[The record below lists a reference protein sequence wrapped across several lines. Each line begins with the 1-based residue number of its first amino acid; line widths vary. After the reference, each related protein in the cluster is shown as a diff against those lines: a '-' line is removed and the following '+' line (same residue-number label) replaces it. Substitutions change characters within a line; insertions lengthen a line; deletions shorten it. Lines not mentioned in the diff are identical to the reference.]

1 LNEIGSYIEYTSDM
15 SIHSKITEI
24 VQAIFVYIQ
33 MDQNWINLSHINA
46 EYEKGIEEFIQ
57 YVQLYEGKS
66 EKEVKF

>member
-1 LNEIGSYIEYTSDM
+1 M

>member
-1 LNEIGSYIEYTSDM
+1 MNEIGSYIEYTSDM